1 MGRERNDSFMKR
13 PVLVI
18 MAAGMGSRY
27 GGLKQIDPIDREG
40 HIIIDFS
47 IYDARRAGFEKVVF
61 IIKKDNEEEFKEVIG
76 NRISKFMDVA
86 YAFQELSNIPENYQ
100 VPDGRKKPWG
110 TAHAVLSAA
119 DKIDGPFAV
128 INADDYY
135 GYHAFSVIYNF
146 LTTHEDTEKYSY
158 TMVGYR
164 LKNTVTDNGH
174 VARGICDLNDAKE
187 LVAVHERTR
196 IEKRNGGIAY
206 SEDDGAT
213 WTEVDPETLV
223 SMNMWGFTRSILDEI
238 KAEFPAFLEKG
249 LKENPMKCEYF
260 LPSVVSNLL
269 ESERATVQVLES
281 EDKWYGVTYKE
292 DKETVVNAIRSM
304 KEEGIYPKNLW
315 K

>member
-1 MGRERNDSFMKR
+1 MKR

-135 GYHAFSVIYNF
+135 GYHAFSVI
-146 LTTHEDTEKYSY
+146 
-158 TMVGYR
+158 
-164 LKNTVTDNGH
+164 
-174 VARGICDLNDAKE
+174 
-187 LVAVHERTR
+187 
-196 IEKRNGGIAY
+196 
-206 SEDDGAT
+206 
-213 WTEVDPETLV
+213 
-223 SMNMWGFTRSILDEI
+223 
-238 KAEFPAFLEKG
+238 
-249 LKENPMKCEYF
+249 
-260 LPSVVSNLL
+260 
-269 ESERATVQVLES
+269 
-281 EDKWYGVTYKE
+281 
-292 DKETVVNAIRSM
+292 
-304 KEEGIYPKNLW
+304 
-315 K
+315 